1 MYGVFTYI
9 YHRNQPSVG
18 KYIPY
23 MDPVG
28 LRNKCDIFGAKIY
41 LYPVFVQHK
50 DDLQSD
56 YDQNKSSQ
64 SRFTDPGTFCKVQKG
79 AWFER
84 IHIFIR

>member
-9 YHRNQPSVG
+9 YHRNQPNVG

-28 LRNKCDIFGAKIY
+28 LRNKFDIFGAKIY

-56 YDQNKSSQ
+56 YDQKSH
-64 SRFTDPGTFCKVQKG
+64 RKVGLLTLVPFARCLG
-79 AWFER
+79 AWFAR
-84 IHIFIR
+84 ILIFIR